1 MRRNRNIDNE
11 ESNESMENT
20 ENNKKPQLGSFPVKA
35 QSIQGTHRLYQ
46 LQITNLLTIRCLI
59 IIFEV
64 IIGNV
69 GDRMS

>member
-11 ESNESMENT
+11 ESNESMEDT
-20 ENNKKPQLGSFPVKA
+20 ENNGKPQLGSFPVKA
-35 QSIQGTHRLYQ
+35 QRIQGAYRLYQ
-46 LQITNLLTIRCLI
+46 LQLTNLLTVRCLL
-59 IIFEV
+59 IIFKI